1 MPTQRLLQLLHEIT
15 EELIPFNKVLG
26 LKVESLD
33 LSEDIRIRF
42 EMRPE
47 LVGNFTRGNL
57 HGGVI
62 ASVLDVVGGMMSW
75 VGIMKQMEGQSFE
88 EIAERFAKI
97 GTIDMRVDY
106 LRAGLGSSFVAT
118 GSILR
123 TGSKVAVARMEL
135 HNDQGVL
142 IATGTGTYIVG

>member
-1 MPTQRLLQLLHEIT
+1 MPTERLLELLHEIA

-62 ASVLDVVGGMMSW
+62 ASVLDVAGGMVTW
-75 VGIMKQMEGQSFE
+75 IGIMRQMEGRSFE
-88 EIAERFAKI
+88 EISQRFAKI
-97 GTIDMRVDY
+97 GTIDLRVDY
-106 LRAGLGSSFVAT
+106 LRAGLGEYFVAT
-118 GSILR
+118 GTTLR
-123 TGSKVAVARMEL
+123 TGSKVAVTRMEL
-135 HNDQGVL
+135 NNDAGTL